1 MKRKKILSMALVCI
15 MMSQSTMVWADTDN
29 TSKDLQEDSIY
40 IEGSYDMAS
49 TIELPKSDF
58 SYKIVDGD
66 VVILAYKGSSSEI
79 VIPSAIGQYPVKVI
93 DSYAFEKTENLKK
106 VTISEGITE
115 IREGAFYNCI
125 NLTSVTLP
133 STITKIG
140 SDRDVY
146 GVFEYCDNLTKVVM
160 NEGENDATIGKYAF
174 RSIGIESLT
183 IPSNY
188 KTVGVR
194 AFDNCM
200 NLKDLTISEGVTEI
214 LEGAF
219 YYCKGLTSVTI
230 PSSIVG
236 LGKSYGDCGVFE
248 DCSELTNVTIKEGI
262 NDAFIGDYTFM
273 YTNIDTI
280 EIPKNYKIICDGA
293 FSRCNNLKKAYIPSS
308 VEEIRD
314 NAFLNTRSVEFY
326 GKQGSNTQTFAVNKD
341 YKFYEYTGD
350 LNTILTSDT
359 ANVNT
364 GGKII
369 FTANSYGGIAPYTY
383 SFLVCNP
390 EKNEWYRYGN
400 GKFTSSNKLT
410 WTASGTGKRKFF
422 VEVKDSTGKV
432 VRSEAAIVN
441 VGKALETGLS
451 VKAAVSEKN
460 PMAGNRIDIIG
471 KPNGG
476 NGKYTYSFLI
486 HNPAKKEWYRYGNGK
501 FTTNNK
507 LSWTA
512 SGKGIRNFY
521 VEVKDSTGKV
531 VRSKAASVYV
541 EGQVNP
547 LNIIVETSRTS
558 VSVGSAMTITGRGM
572 GGSGN
577 YTYSFIINNK
587 TTGAW
592 STVKKFSPSNTYTW
606 TAGSIGERSFYVE
619 IKDSTGKVVR
629 SEAVDVSTK

>member
-308 VEEIRD
+308 VE
-314 NAFLNTRSVEFY
+314 
-326 GKQGSNTQTFAVNKD
+326 
-341 YKFYEYTGD
+341 
-350 LNTILTSDT
+350 
-359 ANVNT
+359 
-364 GGKII
+364 
-369 FTANSYGGIAPYTY
+369 
-383 SFLVCNP
+383 
-390 EKNEWYRYGN
+390 
-400 GKFTSSNKLT
+400 
-410 WTASGTGKRKFF
+410 
-422 VEVKDSTGKV
+422 
-432 VRSEAAIVN
+432 
-441 VGKALETGLS
+441 
-451 VKAAVSEKN
+451 
-460 PMAGNRIDIIG
+460 IG
-471 KPNGG
+471 RA
-476 NGKYTYSFLI
+476 
-486 HNPAKKEWYRYGNGK
+486 H
-501 FTTNNK
+501 
-507 LSWTA
+507 
-512 SGKGIRNFY
+512 
-521 VEVKDSTGKV
+521 V
-531 VRSKAASVYV
+531 
-541 EGQVNP
+541 
-547 LNIIVETSRTS
+547 
-558 VSVGSAMTITGRGM
+558 
-572 GGSGN
+572 
-577 YTYSFIINNK
+577 
-587 TTGAW
+587 
-592 STVKKFSPSNTYTW
+592 
-606 TAGSIGERSFYVE
+606 
-619 IKDSTGKVVR
+619 
-629 SEAVDVSTK
+629 